1 MRWALLLVALI
12 GCGGDASPEMVC
24 DHMLEVAK
32 KTGVPISA
40 EGDPR
45 ARCVEKQQRMKQLV
59 GDETF
64 KKVAA
69 CIMGKSDMN
78 AIMNECDPGKSA
90 EGGGGGGAGAADE
103 YIKKSKG
110 SEALVMLKRLA
121 TSARAFA
128 EERASGFPRIS
139 GGPTP
144 PLGACCKG
152 DKGRCAPDPSLWSQ
166 PPWSD
171 LDFSIEDPHYFSYE
185 YKAATDGTSFTA
197 RAYGDLDCDGTYSTF
212 SMTGTAAAGGDTTVG
227 EVSRE
232 NPLE

>member
-1 MRWALLLVALI
+1 MRWILLLAAI
-12 GCGGDASPEMVC
+12 GCGGGDASPEMVC

-40 EGDPR
+40 EGDPN
-45 ARCVEKQQRMKQLV
+45 ARCVEKQQRMKELL
-59 GDETF
+59 GDEAF

-69 CIMGKSDMN
+69 CVMAKTDMN
-78 AIMNECDPGKSA
+78 AIMSECDPGKTA
-90 EGGGGGGAGAADE
+90 ESGGGGAGAADE

-110 SEALVMLKRLA
+110 SEALVMLKRLS

-128 EERASGFPRIS
+128 EERASGFPRAN

-144 PLGACCKG
+144 PLGSCCKG
-152 DKGRCAPDPSLWSQ
+152 EKGTCAPDPSLWSE

-171 LDFSIEDPHYFSYE
+171 LDFSVDDPHYFSYE
-185 YKAATDGTSFTA
+185 YKGTTDGTTFTA

-212 SMTGTAAAGGDTTVG
+212 SLTGTAGAGGATTLG

>member
-1 MRWALLLVALI
+1 MRCLLLLLAAI
-12 GCGGDASPEMVC
+12 GCGGGDASPEMVC
-24 DHMLEVAK
+24 DHMLEAAK

-45 ARCVEKQQRMKQLV
+45 ARCIDKMNRMKEKL

-69 CIMGKSDMN
+69 CIMAKSDVAAM
-78 AIMNECDPGKSA
+78 MNECDPDKTT
-90 EGGGGGGAGAADE
+90 GGGGAGAADE

-110 SEALVMLKRLA
+110 TEALVMLKRLA

-128 EERASGFPRIS
+128 EERGSGFPRIA

-152 DKGRCAPDPSLWSQ
+152 EKGRCAPDPALWGE

-171 LDFSIEDPHYFSYE
+171 LDFSVDDPHYFSYE
-185 YKAATDGTSFTA
+185 YKADTDGTSFTA

-212 SMTGTAAAGGDTTVG
+212 SMTGTVGAGSAITLG

>member
-1 MRWALLLVALI
+1 MRRLVVLLVAI
-12 GCGGDASPEMVC
+12 GCGGEASPEMVC

-45 ARCVEKQQRMKQLV
+45 ARCIEKQQRMKEKL

-69 CIMGKSDMN
+69 CIMAKSDMN
-78 AIMNECDPGKSA
+78 AMMNECDPGKTA
-90 EGGGGGGAGAADE
+90 GGGGAADE

-110 SEALVMLKRLA
+110 TEALVMLERLS

-128 EERASGFPRIS
+128 EERGSGFPRIA

-144 PLGACCKG
+144 PLGTCCKG
-152 DKGRCAPDPSLWSQ
+152 DKGRCVPDPSLWSE

-185 YKAATDGTSFTA
+185 YKADTDGTSFTA

-212 SMTGTAAAGGDTTVG
+212 TASGTAGAGSAITLG
-227 EVSRE
+227 EVSRQ